1 MQYEDLRIIDTPSLV
16 RDHTLDK
23 LRNAII
29 AGYYPPGTRLVEREL
44 CEALGVS
51 RTSVREALRQLQSEN
66 LVEVGKRRNINVAVI
81 TAKDAE
87 DIYLIREML
96 ETTAIRRFVAT
107 ADDKAIKTLVRIHKT
122 IAKTIKKGPP
132 RELAAMAGEF
142 YETILK
148 NSGSRVIHE
157 VAGPL
162 LARVSYLRARS
173 MSEPGRLSDG
183 LKEWDAMMDAILK
196 GDADLAAAA
205 MATHLQNARAAIV
218 RRLAAD
224 EAETQAAETKI

>member
-1 MQYEDLRIIDTPSLV
+1 MQYEDLRIVATPSLV

-23 LRNAII
+23 LRDAIS

-96 ETTAIRRFVAT
+96 ETTAIRRFVASN
-107 ADDKAIKTLVRIHKT
+107 DDKAIKTLVRIHKT
-122 IAKTIKKGPP
+122 IAKTMGKGTP
-132 RELAAMAGEF
+132 RELAATAGEF

-148 NSGSRVIHE
+148 GSGSRVIHE

-162 LARVSYLRARS
+162 LARVNYLRARS
-173 MSEPGRLSDG
+173 MSEPGRLAEG
-183 LKEWDAMMDAILK
+183 LKEWDAMMEAILK
-196 GDADLAAAA
+196 GDADAAADA
-205 MATHLQNARAAIV
+205 MAVHLQNARAAIV

-224 EAETQAAETKI
+224 EVEEAAKIKI